1 MKVEKKVAR
10 VGNSLGII
18 IDRTLNASLKVKK
31 GDMLEIECKE
41 NKLVIERKNKGDKS

>member
-18 IDRTLNASLKVKK
+18 IDRTLNAALKVKK
-31 GDMLEIECKE
+31 GDILEIECKE
-41 NKLVIERKNKGDKS
+41 NKILIERKREKPL